1 MKAQEIREW
10 ENSEIEARLDE
21 LRQELFRLKFKSA
34 TQQLENPRLLRSIR
48 RDIARLNTILREREL
63 AQKSS

>member
-21 LRQELFRLKFKSA
+21 LTQELFRLKFKTA

-48 RDIARLNTILREREL
+48 RDIARLNTIMREREL

>member
-21 LRQELFRLKFKSA
+21 LRQELFRLKFKTA
-34 TQQLENPRLLRSIR
+34 TQQLENPRLLTNIR